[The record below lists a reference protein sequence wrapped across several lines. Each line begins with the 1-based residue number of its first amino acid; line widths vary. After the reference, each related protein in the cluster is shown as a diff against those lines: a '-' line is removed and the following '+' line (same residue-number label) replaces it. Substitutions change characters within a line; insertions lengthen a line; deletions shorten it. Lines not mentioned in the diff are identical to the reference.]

1 MLKLH
6 DSRVAADEIDSLG
19 HLNVRHYL
27 ERMDAGIG
35 VLLADLKRPAGA
47 VLRRVDTYSRFRR
60 EQFEGA
66 ALEVWGG
73 VLDLGEQGLRS
84 YIEIRNAENGDVAA
98 CFVAVA
104 QLVDPARQ
112 AVLGI
117 PPDFEVSAPQRLD
130 AIPRHGQ
137 PRTLSLAPPR
147 VDLSIDMLDA
157 VIPDAEDGAVMT
169 GKYFADVL
177 AQDVDANGWLKE
189 DIEVM
194 FLPFHRAVQSG
205 GARPG
210 PPVFE
215 TRDGLRVG
223 LAMME
228 TRTIRYHQA
237 RLGDRVRYFG
247 ADLALSGKS
256 RHSRRWAFAEQT
268 GALLGISD
276 SVGVCIDLGA
286 RRAIDM
292 PEEMRNAMS
301 RHLLPELA

>member
-6 DSRVAADEIDSLG
+6 ESMVRADEIDSLG

-27 ERMDAGIG
+27 ERMDAGIE
-35 VLLADLKRPAGA
+35 VLLADLERPAGA

-66 ALEVWGG
+66 TLEVRGG
-73 VLDLGEQGLRS
+73 VLELGEQGLRS
-84 YIEIRNAENGDVAA
+84 FIEIRNPARDEVAA
-98 CFVAVA
+98 CFVAA
-104 QLVDPARQ
+104 TQLVDPVRQ
-112 AVLGI
+112 EVLGF
-117 PPDFEVSAPQRLD
+117 PSAFVVPQAQLLED
-130 AIPRHGQ
+130 IPRHGQ
-137 PRTLSLAPPR
+137 PRTISLVPPR
-147 VDLSIDMLDA
+147 VDLSIEVLDDL
-157 VIPDAEDGAVMT
+157 IPDAEEGAVMT

-177 AQDVDANGWLKE
+177 AEDVDANGWLKE

-215 TRDGLRVG
+215 TGDGLRVG

-247 ADLALSGKS
+247 ADLAMSGKS

-276 SVGVCIDLGA
+276 SVGVCIDLDA

-292 PEEMRNAMS
+292 PEEMRSAMS